1 MERTERK
8 DRAAFLIGGIG
19 RVIDSLIASE
29 IAISKDAIADNLE
42 AKCRALGN
50 VIHKGV
56 VE

>member
-29 IAISKDAIADNLE
+29 IAISKAAIADNLE